1 MKTISKFHFL
11 FCLITKLSSTATL
24 EDSSHKSDYYKRVQ
38 SKVEVLYQISYWK
51 FQCKDSILHYIF
63 TMTLL
68 KELLGQFSFTGSS
81 YLPNHIYHLKKK
93 KKSHKQT
100 RKNPN
105 QTNKPKKTTQ
115 TTKTATTKQHP
126 NNYTNTGQ
134 DVFHIIHLAFSLFS
148 TSLTFRSIGKISW
161 PGFFWS
167 CTHCIDKSTYVYS
180 YELMNTQIWQIYI

>member
-1 MKTISKFHFL
+1 MKTISKSHFL

-51 FQCKDSILHYIF
+51 FQCKDSMLHYIF

-93 KKSHKQT
+93 T
-100 RKNPN
+100 NP
-105 QTNKPKKTTQ
+105 
-115 TTKTATTKQHP
+115 TTKQEKTQTKP
-126 NNYTNTGQ
+126 TNQKRQPKPKPQKPQQQNNIQTITQ
-134 DVFHIIHLAFSLFS
+134 TWA
-148 TSLTFRSIGKISW
+148 RM
-161 PGFFWS
+161 FF
-167 CTHCIDKSTYVYS
+167 I
-180 YELMNTQIWQIYI
+180 